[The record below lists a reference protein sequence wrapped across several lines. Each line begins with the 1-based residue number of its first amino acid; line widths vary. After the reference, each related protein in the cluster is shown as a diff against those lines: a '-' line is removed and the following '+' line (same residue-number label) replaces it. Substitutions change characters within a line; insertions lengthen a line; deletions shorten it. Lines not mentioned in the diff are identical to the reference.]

1 MIQTAYKSS
10 NQTKLQLISV
20 KIEWSCH
27 CCIIGNCIALAGTGT
42 LNQVRCNKFRKG
54 CPDKPYLSD
63 SIYQR
68 KFKLINKKSNR
79 Y

>member
-1 MIQTAYKSS
+1 MIQTSYKCS
-10 NQTKLQLISV
+10 NKTKLQLTSV
-20 KIEWSCH
+20 KIECSCH
-27 CCIIGNCIALAGTGT
+27 SCIIGNCIALAGTGT

-68 KFKLINKKSNR
+68 KFKSIKTRNTR